1 MENKRDLLIELGLE
15 EVPAQYVT
23 NAMNQL
29 TEKLSKWLES
39 SKISFGAVKSY
50 STPRRLAVLVQDV
63 AEKQENIEEEAKGP
77 AKKIA
82 LNEDGS
88 WSKAAIGFTK
98 GQGASVEDIY
108 FKEING
114 VEYVHVQKFI
124 KGTETKELLKEVA
137 NIITGLTFP
146 KNMRW
151 GSEEMRFI
159 RPIKWLIA
167 LFGDEIIPFEITKV
181 PTGRTTYGHRFL
193 GGETE
198 IASPLQYEEILK
210 NEFVIVDPVKR
221 KEDIRSQLRKLEQ
234 DNNWV
239 IPVDED
245 LLEEVNNLVEYPTAL
260 FGSFEDEYLAL
271 PDEVL
276 VTTMREHQ
284 RYFPVRNSEG
294 QLQPNFVTVRNG
306 NAEHLENVARGNEKV
321 LRARLSDADFF
332 YKEDLKLNI
341 DDAVS
346 KLDNIVFH
354 EELGTLGEKVLRV
367 VNLSGKIAEELNF
380 STEEKE
386 NVNRAAAICK
396 FDLVTQMV
404 NEFPELQGNIGEKYA
419 KLSGEND
426 SVSTAINE
434 HYMPRHA
441 DDASPSTNV
450 GAALALADKLDT
462 IAGFFAIDKIPTG
475 SQDPYALRRQASGI
489 VQILLSKKW
498 NISLPV
504 LFELALANYSQ
515 FNIEKAKQ
523 DLVVFFKLRLK
534 YVLAE
539 HHIRH
544 DLVEAV
550 LESTNQEVNSLI
562 ARAEVLEREAENEE
576 FKEVVEALSR
586 VMNIA
591 KSAEKAD
598 IDSALFENESEK
610 SLYNKYL
617 AVKDKVYQLEGSINE
632 SETFK
637 IFASLKTEINT
648 YFDGTMVMSENEA
661 IKQNRLAQMKGL
673 SNLIQTYAKMN
684 SIIVK

>member
-181 PTGRTTYGHRFL
+181 QTGRTTYGHRFL
-193 GGETE
+193 GGKTE
-198 IASPLQYEEILK
+198 IASPLHYEEILK

-346 KLDNIVFH
+346 KLNNIVFH

-441 DDASPSTNV
+441 EDASPSTNV

-523 DLVVFFKLRLK
+523 DLVSFFKLRLK

-591 KSAEKAD
+591 KSAEKID

-610 SLYNKYL
+610 LLYNKYL
-617 AVKDKVYQLEGSINE
+617 AVKDKVDQLEESTNE
-632 SETFK
+632 SEAFK
-637 IFASLKTEINT
+637 ILASLKTEIDT

>member
-181 PTGRTTYGHRFL
+181 QTGRTTYGHRFL
-193 GGETE
+193 GGKTE

-306 NAEHLENVARGNEKV
+306 NTEHLENVARGNEKV

-346 KLDNIVFH
+346 KLNNIVFH

-441 DDASPSTNV
+441 EDASPSTNV

-523 DLVVFFKLRLK
+523 DLVAFFKLRLK

-617 AVKDKVYQLEGSINE
+617 AVKDKVYQLEESINE

-637 IFASLKTEINT
+637 ILASLKTEINT

>member
-167 LFGDEIIPFEITKV
+167 LFGDEVIPFEITKV
-181 PTGRTTYGHRFL
+181 QTGRITYGHRFL
-193 GGETE
+193 GGKTE
-198 IASPLQYEEILK
+198 IASPLQYEESLK

-346 KLDNIVFH
+346 KLNNIVFH

-367 VNLSGKIAEELNF
+367 VKLSDKIAEELNF

-441 DDASPSTNV
+441 DDESPSTNV

-523 DLVVFFKLRLK
+523 DLVAFFKLRLK

-617 AVKDKVYQLEGSINE
+617 AVKDKVDQLEESTNE
-632 SETFK
+632 SEAFK
-637 IFASLKTEINT
+637 ILASLKTEINT

>member
-29 TEKLSKWLES
+29 TEKISKWLES
-39 SKISFGAVKSY
+39 SKISFGTVKSY

-124 KGTETKELLKEVA
+124 KGTETKDLLKEVA

-167 LFGDEIIPFEITKV
+167 LFGDEVIPFEITKV
-181 PTGRTTYGHRFL
+181 GTGRTTYGHRFL
-193 GGETE
+193 GGKTE
-198 IASPLQYEEILK
+198 IASPLQYEESLE

-221 KEDIRSQLRKLEQ
+221 KEDIRSQLRKLEE

-294 QLQPNFVTVRNG
+294 KLQPNFVTVRNG

-346 KLDNIVFH
+346 KLNNIVFH

-367 VNLSGKIAEELNF
+367 VKLSDKIAEELNF

-441 DDASPSTNV
+441 DDESPSTNV

-523 DLVVFFKLRLK
+523 DLVAFFKLRLK

-617 AVKDKVYQLEGSINE
+617 AVKDKVDQLEESTNE
-632 SETFK
+632 SEAFK
-637 IFASLKTEINT
+637 ILASLKTEINT

>member
-181 PTGRTTYGHRFL
+181 QTGRTTYGHRFL
-193 GGETE
+193 GGKTE

-346 KLDNIVFH
+346 KLNNIVFH

-441 DDASPSTNV
+441 EDASPSTNV

-523 DLVVFFKLRLK
+523 DLVAFFKLRLK

-591 KSAEKAD
+591 KSAEKID

-610 SLYNKYL
+610 LLYNKYL
-617 AVKDKVYQLEGSINE
+617 AVKDKVDQLEESINE

-637 IFASLKTEINT
+637 ILASLKTEINT

>member
-181 PTGRTTYGHRFL
+181 QTGRTTYGHRFL
-193 GGETE
+193 GGKTE

-346 KLDNIVFH
+346 KLNNIVFH

-441 DDASPSTNV
+441 EDASPSTNV

-523 DLVVFFKLRLK
+523 DLVAFFKLRLK

-591 KSAEKAD
+591 KSAEKID

-610 SLYNKYL
+610 LLYNKYL
-617 AVKDKVYQLEGSINE
+617 AVKDKVDQLEESTNE
-632 SETFK
+632 SEAFK
-637 IFASLKTEINT
+637 ILASLKTEIDT

>member
-1 MENKRDLLIELGLE
+1 MENKRDLLIEVGLE

-23 NAMNQL
+23 DAMNQL
-29 TEKLSKWLES
+29 TEKLSSWLES
-39 SKISFGAVKSY
+39 AKVSFGTVKSF
-50 STPRRLAVLVQDV
+50 STPRRLAVFIQDV

-124 KGTETKELLKEVA
+124 KGTETKELLKDIDQ
-137 NIITGLTFP
+137 IITGLSFP

-159 RPIKWLIA
+159 RPIKWLVA
-167 LFGDEIIPFEITKV
+167 LFGEEIIPFKITNV
-181 PTGRTTYGHRFL
+181 ETDRISFGHRFL
-193 GGETE
+193 GGKIE
-198 IASPLQYEEILK
+198 IVSPAQYEDSLA

-221 KEDIRSQLRKLEQ
+221 KENIRQQLKQLEEK
-234 DNNWV
+234 NNWV

-260 FGSFEDEYLAL
+260 FGSFEKEYLAL

-284 RYFPVRNSEG
+284 RYFPVRNDQGE
-294 QLQPNFVTVRNG
+294 LQPNFVTVRNG
-306 NAEHLENVARGNEKV
+306 NDQHLANVARGNEKV
-321 LRARLSDADFF
+321 LRARLSDANFF
-332 YKEDLKLNI
+332 YEEDLRLNIDNAILKLN
-341 DDAVS
+341 
-346 KLDNIVFH
+346 NIVFH
-354 EELGTLGEKVLRV
+354 EELGTLGEKVSRV
-367 VNLSGKIAEELNF
+367 VKLSASIAEKLNF

-386 NVNRAAAICK
+386 HVNRAAAICK

-404 NEFPELQGNIGEKYA
+404 NEFPELQGKIGEKYA

-426 SVSTAINE
+426 AVSKAINE

-441 DDASPSTNV
+441 DDESPTTDV

-462 IAGFFAIDKIPTG
+462 IAGFFAINKIPTG

-489 VQILLSKKW
+489 VQILSSKQW
-498 NISLPV
+498 DISLPI
-504 LFELALANYSQ
+504 LFELALVNYSQ
-515 FNIEKAKQ
+515 FDVEKAKQ
-523 DLVVFFKLRLK
+523 DLISFFKLRLK

-539 HHIRH
+539 YNIRH

-550 LESTNQEVNSLI
+550 LESTNQEVNSI
-562 ARAEVLEREAENEE
+562 VARAKVLEQEAAQTD

-591 KSAEKAD
+591 KSVED
-598 IDSALFENESEK
+598 VVINEDLFENESEK
-610 SLYNKYL
+610 MLYNKYL
-617 AVKDKVYQLEGSINE
+617 AVKEDIQALNAVEAFKTLASMKV
-632 SETFK
+632 
-637 IFASLKTEINT
+637 EISA
-648 YFDGTMVMSENEA
+648 YFDQTMVMSENEA
-661 IKQNRLAQMKGL
+661 VKQNRLAQMKSL
-673 SNLIQTYAKMN
+673 SKLIQSYAKMN

>member
-29 TEKLSKWLES
+29 TEKLSKWFES

-167 LFGDEIIPFEITKV
+167 LFGDEVIPFEITKV
-181 PTGRTTYGHRFL
+181 QTGRTTYGHRFL
-193 GGETE
+193 GGKTE
-198 IASPLQYEEILK
+198 IASPLQYEESLK

-346 KLDNIVFH
+346 KLNNIVFH

-386 NVNRAAAICK
+386 NVNRSAAICK

-426 SVSTAINE
+426 SVSIAINE

-441 DDASPSTNV
+441 DDKSPSTDV

-523 DLVVFFKLRLK
+523 DLVAFFKLRLK

-598 IDSALFENESEK
+598 IDSALFESESEK

-617 AVKDKVYQLEGSINE
+617 AVKDKVDQLEESTNE

-637 IFASLKTEINT
+637 ILASLKTEINT